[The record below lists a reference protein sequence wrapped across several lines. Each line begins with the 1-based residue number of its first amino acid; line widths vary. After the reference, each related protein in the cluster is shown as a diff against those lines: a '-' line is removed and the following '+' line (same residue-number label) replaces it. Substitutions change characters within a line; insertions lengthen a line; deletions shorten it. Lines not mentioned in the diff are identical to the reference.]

1 MALLGLAMIGVIV
14 GAAGVE
20 ILHLHS
26 PGLVAKIEASAK
38 EVARRLVTPK
48 PPENGAAQE

>member
-1 MALLGLAMIGVIV
+1 MIGVIV

-20 ILHLHS
+20 ILHLRR

-38 EVARRLVTPK
+38 EVAKRLVTLK
-48 PPENGAAQE
+48 PPENGASQE